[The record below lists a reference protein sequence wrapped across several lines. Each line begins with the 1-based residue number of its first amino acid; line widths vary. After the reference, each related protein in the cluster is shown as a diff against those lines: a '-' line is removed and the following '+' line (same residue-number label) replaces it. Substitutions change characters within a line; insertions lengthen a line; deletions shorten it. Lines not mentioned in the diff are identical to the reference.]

1 MNKLKRI
8 ISLAFI
14 IAFALSQFEYI
25 KAESVEADMTDAR
38 NAQKVVASEEAVKEE
53 AKEEAKAETVAGCQT
68 HDEAVDELT
77 KAMDEKMYSLNE
89 KNDDYMLRINK
100 VEKPQDYQNPSEY
113 KPHYQLSFTILNK
126 EKSFSD
132 LDMTNLA
139 GLIND
144 LYKEDKIDRI
154 KFTLNKDEGR
164 NLKDELANLDDE
176 ERKAKINA
184 LIIDSLEKS
193 MLIGKDRKLGTID
206 NKEGGIRIS
215 KAACDDKEAFLW
227 LRIPFRN
234 AIVNEIKDK
243 IEAQDITVNKNA
255 DVNWKDG
262 VKIKDSVADKQGYQG
277 HIDNAVVTDES
288 ARDTKTAG
296 EKLGKI
302 KLKFTDDTEL
312 ILENQKLI
320 VKEDKKAEE
329 NNNTKPNDKEK
340 DNTKDNNKK
349 PDTKEKEAMPERK
362 DKENNRND
370 RNDRNDRYDRYNK
383 NKKSESNEKNTRLS
397 KNDKVDKKETKTEAK
412 REEKQD
418 YGILAPAQALRLVQ
432 HIDLPQGE
440 KGEAIRELIA
450 RGILSGVSDTEFKGK
465 LAINR
470 AMLAQVLM
478 TISKDKSV
486 GLIDYE
492 DIKGDEWYA
501 DAMTWALTHGIY
513 KGYPDKT
520 VKATQKITR
529 QEFASVIYNFIK
541 EHNINM
547 PKVKDFNYKDQDKIA
562 SWALDQV
569 KYMDELDLVNGE
581 SQDNYNATSTYT
593 REELALTI
601 YKIIKFIESK

>member
-14 IAFALSQFEYI
+14 IAFALSQFEYV
-25 KAESVEADMTDAR
+25 KAESVEADMT
-38 NAQKVVASEEAVKEE
+38 NAQNAETVVASEEVEKEEVKEK
-53 AKEEAKAETVAGCQT
+53 AKEETVATCKT
-68 HDEAVDELT
+68 HDEAVEELT
-77 KAMDEKMYSLNE
+77 KAMDEKMSKLNE
-89 KNDDYMLRINK
+89 KNDDYILRISK
-100 VEKPQDYQNPSEY
+100 VEEPKDYQDQSLDPAKHKS
-113 KPHYQLSFTILNK
+113 HYQLSFTIINK
-126 EKSFSD
+126 EKSFSEI
-132 LDMTNLA
+132 DMTNLA
-139 GLIND
+139 ELIND

-154 KFTLNKDEGR
+154 KFTLNKDEGS
-164 NLKDELANLDDE
+164 NLKDKLANLNDE
-176 ERKAKINA
+176 QRKVEINA
-184 LIIDSLEKS
+184 LIKRGLINS
-193 MLIGKDRKLGTID
+193 MILGEGRKLGTID
-206 NKEGGIRIS
+206 NREGGIRLS
-215 KAACDDKEAFLW
+215 KKACDDKEAFLW

-243 IEAQDITVNKNA
+243 IEAKDITVNKNA

-277 HIDNAVVTDES
+277 HIEHATVTDES
-288 ARDTKTAG
+288 NRDTKTAG

-312 ILENQKLI
+312 TLENQKLI

-329 NNNTKPNDKEK
+329 NN
-340 DNTKDNNKK
+340 
-349 PDTKEKEAMPERK
+349 KEKELLPQRK
-362 DKENNRND
+362 DNENNKYD
-370 RNDRNDRYDRYNK
+370 RYDRNDRYDRYNK
-383 NKKSESNEKNTRLS
+383 DKKNESNEKNTKES
-397 KNDKVDKKETKTEAK
+397 KNDKVAKETKTEAK
-412 REEKQD
+412 AEKTEAKQD

-432 HIDLPQGE
+432 HKDLPQGE

-486 GLIDYE
+486 GFIDYL

-520 VKATQKITR
+520 VKATQNITR

-547 PKVKDFNYKDQDKIA
+547 PKIKNFNYKDQDQIA
-562 SWALDQV
+562 SWALNQV
-569 KYMDELDLVNGE
+569 KYLDEIGLVNGA
-581 SQDNYNATSTYT
+581 STDNYNAKGTYT

-601 YKIIKFIESK
+601 YKIIKFIENK

>member
-14 IAFALSQFEYI
+14 IAFALSQFECI
-25 KAESVEADMTDAR
+25 KAESVEADMTDAK
-38 NAQKVVASEEAVKEE
+38 NAETVVASEEVKKEEVKEE
-53 AKEEAKAETVAGCQT
+53 AVAGCQT

-77 KAMDEKMYSLNE
+77 KAMDEKMSGLNE

-126 EKSFSD
+126 EKSFSE
-132 LDMTNLA
+132 LDMTGLA

-144 LYKEDKIDRI
+144 LYKEDKIDRL

-206 NKEGGIRIS
+206 NKEGGIRLS
-215 KAACDDKEAFLW
+215 KKACDNKEAFIW
-227 LRIPFRN
+227 LRMPFRN

-312 ILENQKLI
+312 TLENQKLI

-340 DNTKDNNKK
+340 DNNQDNNKK
-349 PDTKEKEAMPERK
+349 PDTKEKEAMPERR
-362 DKENNRND
+362 DNENH
-370 RNDRNDRYDRYNK
+370 RNDRYNK
-383 NKKSESNEKNTRLS
+383 DKKNESNEKNTKQS
-397 KNDKVDKKETKTEAK
+397 KNDKVAKKETKKEAK
-412 REEKQD
+412 TEEKQD

-432 HIDLPQGE
+432 HRDLPEGE

-450 RGILSGVSDTEFKGK
+450 RGVLSGVSDTEFKGK

-541 EHNINM
+541 EHKINM

-569 KYMDELDLVNGE
+569 KYMDELGLVNGE
-581 SQDNYNATSTYT
+581 SQDTYNATSAYT
-593 REELALTI
+593 REDLALTI
-601 YKIIKFIESK
+601 YKIIRFIES

>member
-14 IAFALSQFEYI
+14 IAFALSQFEYV
-25 KAESVEADMTDAR
+25 KAESVEADMT
-38 NAQKVVASEEAVKEE
+38 NAKNAETVVASEEVEKEE
-53 AKEEAKAETVAGCQT
+53 VKEEAKAETVATCKT
-68 HDEAVDELT
+68 HEQAVDELT
-77 KAMDEKMYSLNE
+77 KAMDEKMSKLNE
-89 KNDDYMLRINK
+89 KNDDYILRISK
-100 VEKPQDYQNPSEY
+100 VEEPKDYQDQSLDPS
-113 KPHYQLSFTILNK
+113 KHKSHYQLSFTIINK
-126 EKSFSD
+126 EKSFSEI
-132 LDMTNLA
+132 DMTNLA
-139 GLIND
+139 ELIND

-164 NLKDELANLDDE
+164 NLKDELAKLDDE
-176 ERKAKINA
+176 ARKAKIST
-184 LIIDSLEKS
+184 LIKDG
-193 MLIGKDRKLGTID
+193 LISTMILGDGGRKLGTIF
-206 NKEGGIRIS
+206 NKEGGVRLS
-215 KAACDDKEAFLW
+215 KKACDNKEAFFW

-243 IEAQDITVNKNA
+243 IETKDITVNKNA

-262 VKIKDSVADKQGYQG
+262 VKIKDGVADPEDGYKK
-277 HIDNAVVTDES
+277 HINEAKVTDES
-288 ARDTKTAG
+288 NRDTKTAG
-296 EKLGKI
+296 EKLGRI

-312 ILENQKLI
+312 TLENQKLI

-329 NNNTKPNDKEK
+329 KEVLPQRK
-340 DNTKDNNKK
+340 DNENNKY
-349 PDTKEKEAMPERK
+349 DRY
-362 DKENNRND
+362 DKND
-370 RNDRNDRYDRYNK
+370 RNDRNNKYD
-383 NKKSESNEKNTRLS
+383 
-397 KNDKVDKKETKTEAK
+397 KNDKKDKKQKTDKNSKKDKNIES
-412 REEKQD
+412 EEKQEKKQETMD

-432 HIDLPQGE
+432 HKDLPQGE

-450 RGILSGVSDTEFKGK
+450 RGVLSGVSDTEFKCK

-486 GLIDYE
+486 GFVDYL

-513 KGYPDKT
+513 KGYTDKT
-520 VKATQKITR
+520 VKAAQNITR

-547 PKVKDFNYKDQDKIA
+547 PKIKNFNYKDQDQIA
-562 SWALDQV
+562 SWALNQV
-569 KYMDELDLVNGE
+569 KYLDEIGLVNGA
-581 SQDNYNATSTYT
+581 STDNYNAKGTYT

-601 YKIIKFIESK
+601 YKIIKFIENK

>member
-14 IAFALSQFEYI
+14 IAFALSQFEYV
-25 KAESVEADMTDAR
+25 KAESVEADMT
-38 NAQKVVASEEAVKEE
+38 NAQNAETVVASEEVEKEVEKEE
-53 AKEEAKAETVAGCQT
+53 AKEETVATCKT
-68 HDEAVDELT
+68 HEQAVDELT
-77 KAMDEKMYSLNE
+77 KAMDEKMSKLNE
-89 KNDDYMLRINK
+89 KNDDYILRINK
-100 VEKPQDYQNPSEY
+100 VEEPKDYQDQSLDPAKHKS
-113 KPHYQLSFTILNK
+113 HYQLSFTIINK
-126 EKSFSD
+126 EKSFSEI
-132 LDMTNLA
+132 DMTNLA
-139 GLIND
+139 ELIND

-154 KFTLNKDEGR
+154 KFTLHKDEGS
-164 NLKDELANLDDE
+164 NLKDKLANLDDE
-176 ERKAKINA
+176 QRKVEINA
-184 LIIDSLEKS
+184 LIKHGLINS
-193 MLIGKDRKLGTID
+193 MILGEGRKLGTID
-206 NKEGGIRIS
+206 NREGGIRLS
-215 KAACDDKEAFLW
+215 KKACDNKEAFLW

-243 IEAQDITVNKNA
+243 IEAKDITVNKNA

-277 HIDNAVVTDES
+277 HIEHAKVTDES

-296 EKLGKI
+296 ERLGRI
-302 KLKFTDDTEL
+302 KLKFSDDTEL
-312 ILENQKLI
+312 TLENQKLI
-320 VKEDKKAEE
+320 VKEALPQIKDNE
-329 NNNTKPNDKEK
+329 NNKYDRYDK
-340 DNTKDNNKK
+340 NN
-349 PDTKEKEAMPERK
+349 
-362 DKENNRND
+362 
-370 RNDRNDRYDRYNK
+370 RYDRYNK
-383 NKKSESNEKNTRLS
+383 DKKNESKEKNTKES
-397 KNDKVDKKETKTEAK
+397 KNDKVAKETKPEEKAEKTEAK
-412 REEKQD
+412 QD
-418 YGILAPAQALRLVQ
+418 HGILAPAQALRLVQ
-432 HIDLPQGE
+432 HTDLPQGE
-440 KGEAIRELIA
+440 KGEAIRELLA
-450 RGILSGVSDTEFKGK
+450 RGVLSGVSDTKFKGK

-562 SWALDQV
+562 PWALNQV
-569 KYMDELDLVNGE
+569 KYLDELGLVNGE
-581 SQDNYNATSTYT
+581 NMDNYNAQGTYT
-593 REELALTI
+593 REDLALTI

>member
-25 KAESVEADMTDAR
+25 KAESVEADMTDAK
-38 NAQKVVASEEAVKEE
+38 NAETVVASEEVEKEEVKEE
-53 AKEEAKAETVAGCQT
+53 AVAGCQT
-68 HDEAVDELT
+68 HEEAVDELT
-77 KAMDEKMYSLNE
+77 KAMDEKMSSLNE

-126 EKSFSD
+126 EKSFSE
-132 LDMTNLA
+132 LDMTGLA

-144 LYKEDKIDRI
+144 LYKEDKIDRL

-215 KAACDDKEAFLW
+215 KKACDNKEAFIW

-243 IEAQDITVNKNA
+243 IEAKDITVNKN
-255 DVNWKDG
+255 DNVNWKDG

-277 HIDNAVVTDES
+277 HLDHATVTDES

-312 ILENQKLI
+312 TLENQKLI
-320 VKEDKKAEE
+320 VKEDKKAED
-329 NNNTKPNDKEK
+329 NNKDNTKPDNKEK
-340 DNTKDNNKK
+340 DNTK
-349 PDTKEKEAMPERK
+349 EKEEMPERK
-362 DKENNRND
+362 DNENNRNH
-370 RNDRNDRYDRYNK
+370 RNDRYDRYNK
-383 NKKSESNEKNTRLS
+383 DKKNESNDKNTKLS
-397 KNDKVDKKETKTEAK
+397 KNDKVAKKETKPETKTEA
-412 REEKQD
+412 KQD

-432 HIDLPQGE
+432 HRDLPEGE

-450 RGILSGVSDTEFKGK
+450 RGVLSGVSDTEFKGK

-520 VKATQKITR
+520 LKATQKITR

-541 EHNINM
+541 EHKINM
-547 PKVKDFNYKDQDKIA
+547 PKVNNFNYKDQDKIA

-569 KYMDELDLVNGE
+569 KYMDELGLVNGE
-581 SQDNYNATSTYT
+581 SQDTYNATSAYT
-593 REELALTI
+593 REDLALTI
-601 YKIIKFIESK
+601 YKIIRFIESK

>member
-14 IAFALSQFEYI
+14 IAFALSQFEYV
-25 KAESVEADMTDAR
+25 KAESVEADMTDAQ
-38 NAQKVVASEEAVKEE
+38 NAETVVVSEETEHEELNKDAEAKEE
-53 AKEEAKAETVAGCQT
+53 AKEETVATCKT

-77 KAMDEKMYSLNE
+77 KAMTEKMSRLNMKTKDYIVKVVKSNDP
-89 KNDDYMLRINK
+89 KNN
-100 VEKPQDYQNPSEY
+100 QDPSEY
-113 KPHYQLSFTILNK
+113 QENYQLSVTVINK
-126 EKSFSD
+126 EKTISD
-132 LDMTNLA
+132 LDMTGLA
-139 GLIND
+139 GIIND
-144 LYKEDKIDRI
+144 LYKEDKIDRL
-154 KFTLNKDEGR
+154 KFITNENEGR
-164 NLKDELANLDDE
+164 NLKDELANIDDDE
-176 ERKAKINA
+176 ERKAKINE
-184 LIIDSLEKS
+184 IIKKDLVSS
-193 MLIGKDRKLGTID
+193 MIIAKNTKLGDIIKRD
-206 NKEGGIRIS
+206 GYVRLS
-215 KAACDDKEAFLW
+215 KKCKNKEAFLW

-243 IEAQDITVNKNA
+243 IEAKDIIVNKNA

-277 HIDNAVVTDES
+277 HIEHATVTDES
-288 ARDTKTAG
+288 ARDTNTAG
-296 EKLGKI
+296 EKTGKI
-302 KLKFTDDTEL
+302 KLKFSDDTEWT
-312 ILENQKLI
+312 LENQKLI

-329 NNNTKPNDKEK
+329 NNNKE
-340 DNTKDNNKK
+340 NN
-349 PDTKEKEAMPERK
+349 KEKEQIPQIK
-362 DKENNRND
+362 DKENNKF
-370 RNDRNDRYDRYNK
+370 DRYDRYDRNDK
-383 NKKSESNEKNTRLS
+383 NN
-397 KNDKVDKKETKTEAK
+397 KNDKHDRNDKYDKKHKTDKNPKKDKNIES
-412 REEKQD
+412 EEKQEKKQETMD

-432 HIDLPQGE
+432 HKDLPQGE

-465 LAINR
+465 LGINR

-547 PKVKDFNYKDQDKIA
+547 PKIKNFNYKDQDQIA
-562 SWALDQV
+562 SWALNQV
-569 KYMDELDLVNGE
+569 KYLDEIGLVSGE
-581 SQDNYNATSTYT
+581 NMENYNAKGTYT

-601 YKIIKFIESK
+601 YKIIKFIENK

>member
-25 KAESVEADMTDAR
+25 KAESVEADMTDAK
-38 NAQKVVASEEAVKEE
+38 NAETVVASEEVKEE
-53 AKEEAKAETVAGCQT
+53 VKEETVSGCQT
-68 HDEAVDELT
+68 HEDAIKELEEALKNKIESINT
-77 KAMDEKMYSLNE
+77 KNE
-89 KNDDYMLRINK
+89 DYMLRPNK
-100 VEKPQDYQNPSEY
+100 VANVEENQDPKSYVA
-113 KPHYQLSFTILNK
+113 HYQLSFTILNK
-126 EKSFSD
+126 EKTFEEIDMMSLAGTISD
-132 LDMTNLA
+132 L
-139 GLIND
+139 LIDKKVDKMRINEEKDID
-144 LYKEDKIDRI
+144 LVN
-154 KFTLNKDEGR
+154 TLNGTPEADYKHAISEMIIEGIKKSLKLNDET
-164 NLKDELANLDDE
+164 
-176 ERKAKINA
+176 
-184 LIIDSLEKS
+184 
-193 MLIGKDRKLGTID
+193 KLGD
-206 NKEGGIRIS
+206 MHKKESGIRIS
-215 KAACDDKEAFLW
+215 KKACDDKEAFIW

-262 VKIKDSVADKQGYQG
+262 VKIKDQYKNEEGYQG
-277 HIDNAVVTDES
+277 HIDNAVITDES

-312 ILENQKLI
+312 TLDNQKLI
-320 VKEDKKAEE
+320 VKEDKKVED
-329 NNNTKPNDKEK
+329 NNKDNTKPDDKEK
-340 DNTKDNNKK
+340 DNTKENNTK
-349 PDTKEKEAMPERK
+349 PNTKEKEEMPERK
-362 DKENNRND
+362 DNENHRRN
-370 RNDRNDRYDRYNK
+370 RNDRYDRYNK
-383 NKKSESNEKNTRLS
+383 DKKNDNNENNTKLS
-397 KNDKVDKKETKTEAK
+397 KKTDVDKKETKQETK
-412 REEKQD
+412 QEKQD

-432 HIDLPQGE
+432 HTDLPQGE

-450 RGILSGVSDTEFKGK
+450 RGVLSGVSDTEFKGK

-478 TISKDKSV
+478 NISKDKSV
-486 GLIDYE
+486 GLIDYV

-501 DAMTWALTHGIY
+501 EAMTWALTHGIY

-520 VKATQKITR
+520 LKATQKITR

-541 EHNINM
+541 EHKINM

-562 SWALDQV
+562 PWALNQV
-569 KYMDELDLVNGE
+569 KYMDELGLVNGE
-581 SQDNYNATSTYT
+581 SQDNYNATCTYT

>member
-14 IAFALSQFEYI
+14 IAFALSQFESI
-25 KAESVEADMTDAR
+25 KAESVKADMTDAK
-38 NAQKVVASEEAVKEE
+38 NAETVVASEEVEKEVEKVE
-53 AKEEAKAETVAGCQT
+53 AKEETVATCKT
-68 HDEAVDELT
+68 HDEAVKELT
-77 KAMDEKMYSLNE
+77 EAMDKKMDQLNI
-89 KNDDYMLRINK
+89 KNKDYILRINK
-100 VEKPQDYQNPSEY
+100 VEEPKDYQDQSLDPTKHKS
-113 KPHYQLSFTILNK
+113 HYQLSFTIINK
-126 EKSFSD
+126 EKSFSEI
-132 LDMTNLA
+132 DMTNLA
-139 GLIND
+139 ELIND
-144 LYKEDKIDRI
+144 LYKEDKIDRL
-154 KFTLNKDEGR
+154 KFTLDKKEGT
-164 NLKDELANLDDE
+164 NLKDKLANLDDE
-176 ERKAKINA
+176 QRKVEINA
-184 LIIDSLEKS
+184 LIKKGLKDSMSLKEDTKLES
-193 MLIGKDRKLGTID
+193 MHTF
-206 NKEGGIRIS
+206 EGGIRLS
-215 KAACDDKEAFLW
+215 KKACDNKEAFLW

-243 IEAQDITVNKNA
+243 IEAKDITVNKNA

-277 HIDNAVVTDES
+277 HIEHATVTDES
-288 ARDTKTAG
+288 NRDTKTAG

-312 ILENQKLI
+312 TLENQKLI

-329 NNNTKPNDKEK
+329 NN
-340 DNTKDNNKK
+340 
-349 PDTKEKEAMPERK
+349 KEKELLPQRK
-362 DKENNRND
+362 DNENNKYD
-370 RNDRNDRYDRYNK
+370 RYDRNDRYDRYNK
-383 NKKSESNEKNTRLS
+383 DKKNESNEKNTKES
-397 KNDKVDKKETKTEAK
+397 KNDKVAKETKTEAK
-412 REEKQD
+412 AEKTEAKQD

-432 HIDLPQGE
+432 HKDLPQGE

-465 LAINR
+465 LAVNR

-486 GLIDYE
+486 GFVDYL

-513 KGYPDKT
+513 KGYTDKT
-520 VKATQKITR
+520 VKAAQNITR

-562 SWALDQV
+562 PWALDAV
-569 KYMDELDLVNGE
+569 KHLDELGLVNGE
-581 SQDNYNATSTYT
+581 NMDNYNAKGTYT

-601 YKIIKFIESK
+601 YKIIKFIENK

>member
-14 IAFALSQFEYI
+14 IAFALSQFECI

-38 NAQKVVASEEAVKEE
+38 NAQTVVASEEAVKEE
-53 AKEEAKAETVAGCQT
+53 AKEETVAGCQT

-77 KAMDEKMYSLNE
+77 KAMDEKISDLNE

-113 KPHYQLSFTILNK
+113 KLHYQLSFTILNK
-126 EKSFSD
+126 EKSFSN

-144 LYKEDKIDRI
+144 LYKEDKIDRL

-206 NKEGGIRIS
+206 NREGGIRLS
-215 KAACDDKEAFLW
+215 KKACDDKEAFIW

-243 IEAQDITVNKNA
+243 IEAKDITVNKN
-255 DVNWKDG
+255 DNVNWKDG

-277 HIDNAVVTDES
+277 HLDHATVTDES

-296 EKLGKI
+296 DKLGKI

-312 ILENQKLI
+312 TLENQKLI
-320 VKEDKKAEE
+320 VKEDKKAED
-329 NNNTKPNDKEK
+329 NNKDNTKPDNKEK
-340 DNTKDNNKK
+340 DNTK
-349 PDTKEKEAMPERK
+349 EKEEMPERK
-362 DKENNRND
+362 DNENNRNH
-370 RNDRNDRYDRYNK
+370 RNDRYDRYNK
-383 NKKSESNEKNTRLS
+383 DKKNESNDKNTRLS

-412 REEKQD
+412 TEAKQD

-432 HIDLPQGE
+432 HRDLPEGE

-450 RGILSGVSDTEFKGK
+450 RGVLSGVSDTEFKGK

-541 EHNINM
+541 EHKINM
-547 PKVKDFNYKDQDKIA
+547 QKVKDFNYKDQDKIA

-569 KYMDELDLVNGE
+569 KYMDELGLVNGE
-581 SQDNYNATSTYT
+581 SQDNYNATSIYT
-593 REELALTI
+593 REDLALSI
-601 YKIIKFIESK
+601 YKIIRFIESK

>member
-14 IAFALSQFEYI
+14 IAFALSQFECI
-25 KAESVEADMTDAR
+25 KAESLEADMTDAK
-38 NAQKVVASEEAVKEE
+38 NAETVVASEEVKKEE
-53 AKEEAKAETVAGCQT
+53 VKAETVAGCQT
-68 HDEAVDELT
+68 HEEAVDELT
-77 KAMDEKMYSLNE
+77 KAMDEKMSSLNE
-89 KNDDYMLRINK
+89 KNEDYMLRINK

-144 LYKEDKIDRI
+144 LYKEDKIDRL

-215 KAACDDKEAFLW
+215 KAACDDKEAFIW

-243 IEAQDITVNKNA
+243 IEAQDITVNKN
-255 DVNWKDG
+255 DNVNWKDG
-262 VKIKDSVADKQGYQG
+262 VKIKDGVVDTNGGYQG
-277 HIDNAVVTDES
+277 HLDHATVTDES

-312 ILENQKLI
+312 TLENQKLI
-320 VKEDKKAEE
+320 VKEDKKAGE

-340 DNTKDNNKK
+340 DNNQDNNKK
-349 PDTKEKEAMPERK
+349 PDTKEKEATPERR
-362 DKENNRND
+362 DNENHRN
-370 RNDRNDRYDRYNK
+370 DRYNK
-383 NKKSESNEKNTRLS
+383 NKKNESNEKNTKLS
-397 KNDKVDKKETKTEAK
+397 KNDKVYKKETKIETKVEK
-412 REEKQD
+412 TEEKQD

-432 HIDLPQGE
+432 HRDLPDGE

-450 RGILSGVSDTEFKGK
+450 RGVLSGVSDTEFKGK

-492 DIKGDEWYA
+492 DIKGDEWYT

-513 KGYPDKT
+513 KGYPDNT

-529 QEFASVIYNFIK
+529 QEFASVIYNFKK
-541 EHNINM
+541 EHKINM

-569 KYMDELDLVNGE
+569 KYMDELGLVNGE
-581 SQDNYNATSTYT
+581 SQDTYNATSAYT
-593 REELALTI
+593 REDLALTI
-601 YKIIKFIESK
+601 YKIIRFIES

>member
-14 IAFALSQFEYI
+14 IAFALSQFEHI

-38 NAQKVVASEEAVKEE
+38 NAQTVVASEEVE
-53 AKEEAKAETVAGCQT
+53 KEEAKAETVAGCQT
-68 HDEAVDELT
+68 HEDAIKELEEALKNKIESVNT
-77 KAMDEKMYSLNE
+77 KNE
-89 KNDDYMLRINK
+89 DYMLRLNK
-100 VEKPQDYQNPSEY
+100 VANVEENQDPNKYVA
-113 KPHYQLSFTILNK
+113 HYQLSFTILDK
-126 EKSFSD
+126 DKTFEEIDMMSLAGAISD
-132 LDMTNLA
+132 L
-139 GLIND
+139 LIDKKVDKMRINEEKDIDLVNTLTGTPEADYKHAISEMIIEGIKKSLKLND
-144 LYKEDKIDRI
+144 E
-154 KFTLNKDEGR
+154 T
-164 NLKDELANLDDE
+164 
-176 ERKAKINA
+176 
-184 LIIDSLEKS
+184 
-193 MLIGKDRKLGTID
+193 KLGDMHT
-206 NKEGGIRIS
+206 KESGIRIS
-215 KAACDDKEAFLW
+215 KAACDDKEAFIW

-243 IEAQDITVNKNA
+243 IEAQDITVNKN
-255 DVNWKDG
+255 DKVTWKDG

-277 HIDNAVVTDES
+277 HIDHATVTDES
-288 ARDTKTAG
+288 ARDTKTVG
-296 EKLGKI
+296 EKSGKI

-312 ILENQKLI
+312 TLENQKLI

-329 NNNTKPNDKEK
+329 NNNTKPSDKEK
-340 DNTKDNNKK
+340 DNTQDNNKK

-362 DKENNRND
+362 DKENNRNH
-370 RNDRNDRYDRYNK
+370 RNDRYDRYNK
-383 NKKSESNEKNTRLS
+383 DKKNESNEKNTKLS
-397 KNDKVDKKETKTEAK
+397 KNDKVDKKETKTETK
-412 REEKQD
+412 REAKQD

-432 HIDLPQGE
+432 HRDLPDGE

-450 RGILSGVSDTEFKGK
+450 RGVLSGVSDTEFKGK
-465 LAINR
+465 LDIHR

-513 KGYPDKT
+513 KGYLDKT

-541 EHNINM
+541 EHKINM

-569 KYMDELDLVNGE
+569 KYMDELGLVNGE
-581 SQDNYNATSTYT
+581 SQDNYNATSIYT
-593 REELALTI
+593 REDLALSI
-601 YKIIKFIESK
+601 YKIIRFIESK

>member
-14 IAFALSQFEYI
+14 IAFALSQFEYV
-25 KAESVEADMTDAR
+25 KAESVEADMT
-38 NAQKVVASEEAVKEE
+38 NAQNAETVVASEEVE
-53 AKEEAKAETVAGCQT
+53 KEEAKAETVATCKT
-68 HDEAVDELT
+68 HDEAVEELT
-77 KAMDEKMYSLNE
+77 KAMDEKMSKLNE
-89 KNDDYMLRINK
+89 KNDDYILRINK
-100 VEKPQDYQNPSEY
+100 VEEPKDYQDQSLDPAKHKS
-113 KPHYQLSFTILNK
+113 HYQLSFTIINK
-126 EKSFSD
+126 EKSFSEI
-132 LDMTNLA
+132 DMTNLA
-139 GLIND
+139 ELIND

-154 KFTLNKDEGR
+154 KFTLNKDEGS
-164 NLKDELANLDDE
+164 NLKDKLANLNDE
-176 ERKAKINA
+176 QRKVEINA
-184 LIIDSLEKS
+184 LIKRGLINS
-193 MLIGKDRKLGTID
+193 MILGEGRKLGTID
-206 NKEGGIRIS
+206 NREGGIRLS
-215 KAACDDKEAFLW
+215 KKACDDKEAFLW

-243 IEAQDITVNKNA
+243 IEPKDIIAKKG
-255 DVNWKDG
+255 DKVNWKNG
-262 VKIKDSVADKQGYQG
+262 VKIRDSVTDKQGYQG
-277 HIDNAVVTDES
+277 HIDHAVVTDES
-288 ARDTKTAG
+288 KRDTNTAG

-312 ILENQKLI
+312 TLENQKLI

-329 NNNTKPNDKEK
+329 KELLPQRK
-340 DNTKDNNKK
+340 DNENNKY
-349 PDTKEKEAMPERK
+349 
-362 DKENNRND
+362 D
-370 RNDRNDRYDRYNK
+370 RYDRNDRYYR
-383 NKKSESNEKNTRLS
+383 
-397 KNDKVDKKETKTEAK
+397 NDKKDKKHKTDKNSKKDKNIES
-412 REEKQD
+412 EEKQEKKQEKMD

-432 HIDLPQGE
+432 HKDLPQGE

-486 GLIDYE
+486 GFVDYL

-513 KGYPDKT
+513 KGYTDKT
-520 VKATQKITR
+520 VKAAQNITR

-547 PKVKDFNYKDQDKIA
+547 PKIKNFNYKDQDQIA
-562 SWALDQV
+562 SWALNQV
-569 KYMDELDLVNGE
+569 KYLDEIGLVSGE
-581 SQDNYNATSTYT
+581 NMENYNAKGTYT
-593 REELALTI
+593 REDLALTI

>member
-25 KAESVEADMTDAR
+25 KAESVEADMTDAK
-38 NAQKVVASEEAVKEE
+38 NAETVVASEEVEKEEVKEE
-53 AKEEAKAETVAGCQT
+53 AVAGCQT
-68 HDEAVDELT
+68 HEEAVDELT
-77 KAMDEKMYSLNE
+77 KAMDEKMSSLNE

-126 EKSFSD
+126 EKSFSE
-132 LDMTNLA
+132 LDMTGLA

-144 LYKEDKIDRI
+144 LYKEDKIDRL

-215 KAACDDKEAFLW
+215 KKACDNKEAFIW

-243 IEAQDITVNKNA
+243 IEAKDITVNKN
-255 DVNWKDG
+255 DNVNWKDG

-277 HIDNAVVTDES
+277 HLDHATVTDES

-312 ILENQKLI
+312 TLENQKLI
-320 VKEDKKAEE
+320 VKEDKKAED
-329 NNNTKPNDKEK
+329 NNKDNTKPDNKEK
-340 DNTKDNNKK
+340 DNTK
-349 PDTKEKEAMPERK
+349 EKEEMPERK
-362 DKENNRND
+362 DNENNRNH
-370 RNDRNDRYDRYNK
+370 RNDRYDRYNK
-383 NKKSESNEKNTRLS
+383 DKKNESNDKNTKLS
-397 KNDKVDKKETKTEAK
+397 KNDKVAKKETKPETK
-412 REEKQD
+412 IEEKQD

-432 HIDLPQGE
+432 HTDLPDGE

-450 RGILSGVSDTEFKGK
+450 RGVLSGVSDTEFKGK

-478 TISKDKSV
+478 SISKDKSV

-541 EHNINM
+541 EHKINM

-569 KYMDELDLVNGE
+569 KYMDELGLVNGE

-593 REELALTI
+593 REDLALTI
-601 YKIIKFIESK
+601 YKIIRFIESK

>member
-14 IAFALSQFEYI
+14 IAFALSQFECI
-25 KAESVEADMTDAR
+25 KAESVEADMTDAK
-38 NAQKVVASEEAVKEE
+38 NAETVVASEEVKKEE
-53 AKEEAKAETVAGCQT
+53 VKAETVAGCQT

-77 KAMDEKMYSLNE
+77 KAMDEKMSSLNE

-132 LDMTNLA
+132 LDMTGLA

-144 LYKEDKIDRI
+144 LYKEDKIDRL

-206 NKEGGIRIS
+206 NREGGIRLS
-215 KAACDDKEAFLW
+215 KKACDNKEAFIW

-243 IEAQDITVNKNA
+243 IEAQDITVNKN
-255 DVNWKDG
+255 DNVNWKDG

-277 HIDNAVVTDES
+277 HLDHATVTDES

-340 DNTKDNNKK
+340 DNNQDNNKK

-362 DKENNRND
+362 DNENNRNH
-370 RNDRNDRYDRYNK
+370 RNDRYDRYNK
-383 NKKSESNEKNTRLS
+383 DKKNESNDKNTKLS
-397 KNDKVDKKETKTEAK
+397 KNDKVAKKETKPETK
-412 REEKQD
+412 IEEKQD

-432 HIDLPQGE
+432 HRDLPDGE

-478 TISKDKSV
+478 SISKDKSV

-541 EHNINM
+541 EHKINM
-547 PKVKDFNYKDQDKIA
+547 PKVKNFNYKDQDKIA
-562 SWALDQV
+562 SWALEQV
-569 KYMDELDLVNGE
+569 KYMDELGLVNGE
-581 SQDNYNATSTYT
+581 SQDNYNAKGTYT
-593 REELALTI
+593 REDLALTI
-601 YKIIKFIESK
+601 YKIIRFIESK